1 MKFNKETFQKIKI
14 PLIIMLCIIIITTSA
29 INLFKPEPEEI
40 LYPDFL
46 TMIDD
51 GKVEEAEFDFLYGT
65 KIYFTDTDG
74 NKYITDSPRTR
85 EFKEELL
92 MKGLKVNDVDDSTS
106 KSLVL
111 SFLGEII
118 TLGLFLFLFYKFT
131 FPKHSSEV
139 DEANIPDITFD
150 DIAGSNEQK
159 KDLNFIIEFLKNPK
173 KYEEIGAKIPKGIL
187 LVGPPGTGKTM
198 FAKAIA
204 GTAKVP
210 FLSVSGSDFVELYVG
225 LGSKRVRNLFK
236 EAREKAP
243 CIIFI
248 DEIDAVGSHRGKS
261 GNSEQDQTINA
272 LLNELDGFKKSENII
287 VIAATNRIEDLDS
300 ALIRPGRFD
309 KHITVPLPE
318 KEDRKG
324 IIQLHLKGKKVSSE
338 INIEEIVSMTVG
350 FSGAALASLLNEAAF
365 IAVNEGKTE
374 IEMEHINK
382 AHYRMV
388 MKGDVKENQS
398 SRDKKELEIVAWHEA
413 GHAFAIKKFTTDSVP
428 KVTIASST
436 SGAGGVTFK
445 NPQEMSLYSKKYLQ
459 GEIKSMYAGRIA
471 EKLLL
476 GSDDE
481 ITIGA
486 REDIKQATMLL
497 REYIATYGMSNEFG
511 LLNIHELVGDF
522 HNEILLKEAK
532 ELSSSWYKEV
542 EEYLT
547 ENKETI
553 KNIATKLLEK
563 ESINEEELNEL
574 IGIRKETDNA

>member
-1 MKFNKETFQKIKI
+1 MKFNKETFKRIKT
-14 PLIIMLCIIIITTSA
+14 PLIIILCLIIISTS
-29 INLFKPEPEEI
+29 LVDLLKPEPEEI

-46 TMIDD
+46 TMVDE

-65 KIYFTDTDG
+65 KINFTDTDG
-74 NKYITDSPRTR
+74 NKYITESPRTR
-85 EFKEELL
+85 EFKQELL
-92 MKGLKVNDVDDSTS
+92 MKGLKVKDVDSSTS

-111 SFLGEII
+111 SFFFEIL
-118 TLGLFLFLFYKFT
+118 TLGMFLFLIYKFT

-225 LGSKRVRNLFK
+225 LGSKRVRSLFK

-324 IIQLHLKGKKVSSE
+324 IIKIHLKDKKVSKE
-338 INIEEIVSMTVG
+338 VNIDDIVSMTVG

-365 IAVNEGKTE
+365 IAVNEGKKE

-398 SRDKKELEIVAWHEA
+398 DRDKKELEIVAWHEA
-413 GHAFAIKKFTTDSVP
+413 GHAFAIKKFTTDNVP

-445 NPQEMSLYSKKYLQ
+445 NPKEMSLYSKKYLQ

-481 ITIGA
+481 ITSGA
-486 REDIKQATMLL
+486 REDIRQATILL
-497 REYIATYGMSNEFG
+497 REYISTYGMSDEFG
-511 LLNIHELVGDF
+511 LINIHELVGDF

-532 ELSSSWYKEV
+532 ELSSTWYKEV
-542 EEYLT
+542 EKYLT
-547 ENKETI
+547 ENKKTI
-553 KNIATKLLEK
+553 QKIAEKLIEK
-563 ESINEEELNEL
+563 ESINEEELDSIIDN
-574 IGIRKETDNA
+574 KENPEC

>member
-1 MKFNKETFQKIKI
+1 MKFNKETFKRIKI
-14 PLIIMLCIIIITTSA
+14 PLIIILCLIIISTS
-29 INLFKPEPEEI
+29 LVDLLKPEPEEI

-46 TMIDD
+46 TMVDE

-65 KIYFTDTDG
+65 KINFTDTDG
-74 NKYITDSPRTR
+74 NKYITESPRTR
-85 EFKEELL
+85 EFKQELL
-92 MKGLKVNDVDDSTS
+92 MKGLKVKDVDSSTS

-111 SFLGEII
+111 SFFFEIL
-118 TLGLFLFLFYKFT
+118 TLGMFLFLIYKFT

-225 LGSKRVRNLFK
+225 LGSKRVRSLFK

-287 VIAATNRIEDLDS
+287 VIAATNRVEDLDS

-324 IIQLHLKGKKVSSE
+324 IIKIHLKDKKVSKDV
-338 INIEEIVSMTVG
+338 NVDDIVSMTVG

-365 IAVNEGKTE
+365 IAVNEGKKE

-398 SRDKKELEIVAWHEA
+398 DRDKKELEIVAWHEA
-413 GHAFAIKKFTTDSVP
+413 GHAFAIKKFTTDNVP

-445 NPQEMSLYSKKYLQ
+445 NPKEMSLYSKKYLQ

-476 GSDDE
+476 GSEDE
-481 ITIGA
+481 ITSGA
-486 REDIKQATMLL
+486 REDIRQATILL
-497 REYIATYGMSNEFG
+497 REYISTYGMSDEFG
-511 LLNIHELVGDF
+511 LINIHELVGDF

-532 ELSSSWYKEV
+532 ELSSTWYKEV
-542 EEYLT
+542 EKYLI
-547 ENKETI
+547 ENKKTI
-553 KNIATKLLEK
+553 QKIAEKLLEK
-563 ESINEEELNEL
+563 ESINEDELDAIIDN
-574 IGIRKETDNA
+574 KENLEC